1 MNNFEKLKQKPN
13 KDMLDFHNLTHSIC
27 KQIQYIKISLKSIS
41 SHIFSRYKLMA
52 KTNKINSP
60 NLILLKSIL
69 ELNEIKKKKVCA
81 YVFLGK
87 KNLRESLITIVSLKS
102 RTPLGYTV

>member
-87 KNLRESLITIVSLKS
+87 KKIYENLS
-102 RTPLGYTV
+102 

>member
-41 SHIFSRYKLMA
+41 HIFSRYKLMA

-69 ELNEIKKKKVCA
+69 ELNEIKKKKKK
-81 YVFLGK
+81 YVLMSF
-87 KNLRESLITIVSLKS
+87 
-102 RTPLGYTV
+102 

>member
-1 MNNFEKLKQKPN
+1 
-13 KDMLDFHNLTHSIC
+13 
-27 KQIQYIKISLKSIS
+27 
-41 SHIFSRYKLMA
+41 MA

-87 KNLRESLITIVSLKS
+87 KKIYENLS
-102 RTPLGYTV
+102 